1 MLLRYSCP
9 SIKAEF
15 EPCRELLRVAFPLFG
30 SEGDE
35 GGRAEQELVHLEQL
49 LSQGVEM
56 GTQVYTSFARSA
68 CLPMRIDLAGVDGEA
83 AVQAVFVRTEEAEEL
98 FGSARYGQ
106 CQVRV
111 GHDYRITVR
120 LVRLR
125 DFFVV
130 GGFAEDVLVLAVVLG
145 ERGNKGVD
153 FGRCHV
159 AAEFAVGGE
168 LFQQAALA
176 GGGGGFQILA
186 LGLLR
191 ASWSCRGRGVHAVPD
206 VLRIPIRF
214 ALSRKPFSGHT
225 AGSRST
231 LG

>member
-1 MLLRYSCP
+1 
-9 SIKAEF
+9 
-15 EPCRELLRVAFPLFG
+15 
-30 SEGDE
+30 
-35 GGRAEQELVHLEQL
+35 
-49 LSQGVEM
+49 
-56 GTQVYTSFARSA
+56 
-68 CLPMRIDLAGVDGEA
+68 MRIDLAGVDGEA

-186 LGLLR
+186 LGLFGFLGAVGGAVFTLCLMYFGFPFDLR
-191 ASWSCRGRGVHAVPD
+191 FLESLFRACRWQ
-206 VLRIPIRF
+206 
-214 ALSRKPFSGHT
+214 S
-225 AGSRST
+225 
-231 LG
+231 